1 LALMS
6 ERAPERQAFGGR
18 LADQSGAQEAIAK
31 LRREIEQPRLPVLK
45 AAWMIDEMGAP
56 AARNE
61 ISMIEAVADRAMQIF
76 GAMGLSP
83 DMPLADTWP
92 SARPLRVADWPDAV
106 HPRAIAQREVNAAKG
121 RGVSPHWPLAPD
133 RAAESDLRAGRIVA
147 PAPARQGPPSRR
159 QARTLGGTMAPAS
172 SI

>member
-1 LALMS
+1 MVLIATDAAVAMPDISVVNHRSRISHCGMVFRNVHVPVDALPGGGATGSCSRRRASGLGASTIARAPSARQELALALMS

-45 AAWMIDEMGAP
+45 AAWMIDEMGAK

-83 DMPLADTWP
+83 DMPLADT
-92 SARPLRVADWPDAV
+92 
-106 HPRAIAQREVNAAKG
+106 
-121 RGVSPHWPLAPD
+121 
-133 RAAESDLRAGRIVA
+133 
-147 PAPARQGPPSRR
+147 
-159 QARTLGGTMAPAS
+159 
-172 SI
+172 